1 MKMVTCSS
9 CVNLPDEMELSAP
22 AAAVARAA
30 DTEDRILRVWT
41 PLLLRAILSAAVT
54 LLTAGLILSAVHLPG
69 HHSNAAAAVTRDSSA
84 GFATMHSLIAAA
96 AVGDGSAVATLG
108 LFVLTL
114 VPLARV
120 AFCLV
125 LFLKQRS
132 MVFATFTAYVLAG
145 LVMGILLG
153 RIG

>member
-1 MKMVTCSS
+1 MKMATCSS
-9 CVNLPDEMELSAP
+9 GLNLHDELASSAP
-22 AAAVARAA
+22 LTAAVRAA
-30 DTEDRILRVWT
+30 GTEDRILRVWT
-41 PLLLRAILSAAVT
+41 PLLLRVILSASVT
-54 LLTAGLILSAVHLPG
+54 LLTAGLILAAVHSSGYYSDASAVVARG
-69 HHSNAAAAVTRDSSA
+69 SSA

-96 AVGDGSAVATLG
+96 AVGDGSAIATLG

-120 AFCLV
+120 AFCFV

-132 MVFATFTAYVLAG
+132 IVFAVFTAYVLAG
-145 LVMGILLG
+145 LIAGILLG